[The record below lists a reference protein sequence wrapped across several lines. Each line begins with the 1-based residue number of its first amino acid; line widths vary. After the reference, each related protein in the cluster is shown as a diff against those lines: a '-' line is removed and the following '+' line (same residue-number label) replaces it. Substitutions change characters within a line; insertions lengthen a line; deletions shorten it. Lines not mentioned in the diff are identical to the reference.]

1 MPRKEGGGAGG
12 LYAQFAEIGKDNGK
26 AGALTPAN
34 PENTYRGRCTAQAN
48 STLDN

>member
-1 MPRKEGGGAGG
+1 VVEGAGG

-34 PENTYRGRCTAQAN
+34 PENTDTGVDATVKLILPRT
-48 STLDN
+48 T